1 MYYANKIHMHDQVSN
16 KVDSIMGFYK
26 KKPSKALLFFDVR
39 SVSAVLIVIYQLL

>member
-39 SVSAVLIVIYQLL
+39 SVSAVVIVIYQLL